1 MMFAALTVLA
11 YCSNPPLPTCE
22 SPTISV
28 KDLPISLRQRQVF
41 NMHDIF
47 SGYNL
52 NITVPNMPSWVSVK
66 PKIQKTD
73 GKATS
78 LSGLI
83 SYQMDLKGNQWDS
96 SLVVLNVKDNSTIV
110 SWGLSNTSSEIPN
123 LGNKVVI

>member
-1 MMFAALTVLA
+1 
-11 YCSNPPLPTCE
+11 
-22 SPTISV
+22 
-28 KDLPISLRQRQVF
+28 
-41 NMHDIF
+41 MHDIF

-110 SWGLSNTSSEIPN
+110 SWGLSSSSSEIPN